1 MKNKILEYFFTIS
14 NIIFFI
20 GIVVSSILIIQDAKK
35 IILEQPNGYVI
46 NPLFF
51 LPYVIC
57 LFISIILLIMFM
69 FHKQNYFKLIKIHV
83 KHTWIYLHYLSCLVI
98 LLNFIFASLMFIFA
112 PSLTVDIF
120 KSYYLYILIAVV
132 ILFSLISTGLN
143 SYSKIRIKIG
153 LAIRRS
159 QGKQENVEDKK

>member
-51 LPYVIC
+51 LPYIIC
-57 LFISIILLIMFM
+57 LFISIVLLIIFM
-69 FHKQNYFKLIKIHV
+69 FYKQNYFKLIKIHV
-83 KHTWIYLHYLSCLVI
+83 KHT
-98 LLNFIFASLMFIFA
+98 
-112 PSLTVDIF
+112 
-120 KSYYLYILIAVV
+120 
-132 ILFSLISTGLN
+132 
-143 SYSKIRIKIG
+143 
-153 LAIRRS
+153 
-159 QGKQENVEDKK
+159 